1 MAQFSK
7 EKCYHEKLLS
17 LSFFEEKTCLN
28 SGVTPIFLAEAL
40 VDKSTHTSIV
50 IGDFNRMLLKFPCM
64 NLTKKFSLVFY
75 EDHKGMT
82 NEIIC

>member
-17 LSFFEEKTCLN
+17 LSFFEGKTCLN

-50 IGDFNRMLLKFPCM
+50 IGDFNRMLMKFPCM
-64 NLTKKFSLVFY
+64 NLTK
-75 EDHKGMT
+75 
-82 NEIIC
+82 